1 MADGLCGII
10 NCCKNVFVYNRI
22 LTSNFAAMDSFLV
35 QPVSKRAARL
45 SIGAFFFIA
54 GLCFASWASRIPD
67 IKLKLGLSDGG
78 LGAVL
83 FALPVGLMVSLP
95 FSGWLVHRFGSRKVV
110 LLAATIYPLILCNI
124 GLVQATWHLVLI
136 LFAFGF
142 VGNLSNIAVNTQA
155 VSLEVLYGRSIMA
168 SFHGIWSLAGFSGA
182 AIGNLMINLHLA
194 PFTHFCI
201 ITGTAYFLIALL
213 YRNTLRQDIN
223 ADEDR
228 PLFAKPDAT
237 LLKLGLIAM
246 CCMVCEGAMFEWSG
260 VYFQKIVQ
268 APKGLVILGYTAF
281 MGTMAGGRFAGDKL
295 VARVGTLRVLQLS
308 GLVIAIGLL
317 VAIGFPSIVTAT
329 IGFMLVGIGVSSVVP
344 LVYGVAGK
352 STVFSPG
359 VALAAVS
366 TIGYLGFLA
375 GPPMIGFISQA
386 ANLRVSFA
394 LIAVLGFC
402 TTIISS
408 KTKF

>member
-1 MADGLCGII
+1 MNIPPA
-10 NCCKNVFVYNRI
+10 
-22 LTSNFAAMDSFLV
+22 
-35 QPVSKRAARL
+35 QPIVLKRAARL

-67 IKLKLGLSDGG
+67 IKSHLKLSDGG

-95 FSGWLVHRFGSRKVV
+95 FSGWLVHRFGSRKMV
-110 LLAATIYPLILCNI
+110 LLSAMLYPLVLVMI
-124 GLVQATWHLVLI
+124 GLVQETWQLVI
-136 LFAFGF
+136 VLFCFGLM
-142 VGNLSNIAVNTQA
+142 GNLFNISVNTQA

-168 SFHGIWSLAGFSGA
+168 SFHGIWSLAGFTGA
-182 AIGNLMINLHLA
+182 SIGTLMINFRFS

-201 ITGTAYFLIALL
+201 ITGTAFAGISLL

-223 ADEDR
+223 ADTDR

-246 CCMVCEGAMFEWSG
+246 CCMVCEGAMFDWSG
-260 VYFQKIVQ
+260 VYFQKVVQ
-268 APKGLVILGYTAF
+268 APKGLITLGYTAF
-281 MGTMAGGRFAGDKL
+281 MSTMAGGRFAGDKL
-295 VARVGTLRVLQLS
+295 VTRLGTLRMLQLS
-308 GLVIAIGLL
+308 GLVIASGLI
-317 VAIGFPSIVTAT
+317 VAICFPSIIIATA
-329 IGFMLVGIGVSSVVP
+329 GFMLVGIGVSSVVP
-344 LVYGVAGK
+344 LVYSSAGK

-375 GPPMIGFISQA
+375 GPPMIGFIAQA
-386 ANLRVSFA
+386 ASLRWSFA
-394 LIAVLGFC
+394 IIAVLGFT

>member
-1 MADGLCGII
+1 MNGCVSII
-10 NCCKNVFVYNRI
+10 KFCKNVFVYNR
-22 LTSNFAAMDSFLV
+22 LLPSNFAAMDTFLV

-95 FSGWLVHRFGSRKVV
+95 FSGWLVHHFGSRKMV
-110 LLAATIYPLILCNI
+110 LLSAVLYPLILCNI
-124 GLVQATWHLVLI
+124 GLVQVTWQLVLV
-136 LFAFGF
+136 LFAFGLT
-142 VGNLSNIAVNTQA
+142 GNLFNIAVNTQA

-168 SFHGIWSLAGFSGA
+168 SFHGIWSLAGFTGA
-182 AIGNLMINLHLA
+182 SIGTLMINFHLA

-201 ITGTAYFLIALL
+201 ITGTAYLLIALL
-213 YRNTLRQDIN
+213 YRNSLRQDIN
-223 ADEDR
+223 ADDDR

-246 CCMVCEGAMFEWSG
+246 CCMVCEGAMFDWSG
-260 VYFQKIVQ
+260 VYFQKVVE
-268 APKGLVILGYTAF
+268 APKGLIPLGYTAF
-281 MGTMAGGRFAGDKL
+281 MSTMAGGRFAGDKL
-295 VARVGTLRVLQLS
+295 VARVGTLRVLQIS
-308 GLVIAIGLL
+308 GLIIATGLI

-329 IGFMLVGIGVSSVVP
+329 VGFMLVGIGVSSVVP

-375 GPPMIGFISQA
+375 GPPMIGFIA
-386 ANLRVSFA
+386 EAVNLRVSFA
-394 LIAVLGFC
+394 LIAVLGFM
-402 TTIISS
+402 TTVIAS

>member
-1 MADGLCGII
+1 MES
-10 NCCKNVFVYNRI
+10 
-22 LTSNFAAMDSFLV
+22 TLV
-35 QPVSKRAARL
+35 QPLVSKRAARL

-67 IKLKLGLSDGG
+67 IKQHLQLSDGG

-83 FALPVGLMVSLP
+83 LALPVGLMVSLP
-95 FSGWLVHRFGSRKVV
+95 FSGWLVHHFGSRKMV
-110 LLAATIYPLILCNI
+110 LLAAILYPLVLCNI
-124 GLVQATWHLVLI
+124 GLVQQIWQLVVV
-136 LFAFGF
+136 LFVFGLL
-142 VGNLSNIAVNTQA
+142 GNLFNISVNTQA

-168 SFHGIWSLAGFSGA
+168 SFHGIWSLAGFTGA
-182 AIGNLMINLHLA
+182 SIGTLMINFHLA

-201 ITGTAYFLIALL
+201 IAVTAYLMVALL
-213 YRNTLRQDIN
+213 YRNSLRQDIN
-223 ADEDR
+223 ADDDR
-228 PLFAKPDAT
+228 PLFARPDAT

-246 CCMVCEGAMFEWSG
+246 CCMVCEGAMFDWSG
-260 VYFQKIVQ
+260 VYFQKVV
-268 APKGLVILGYTAF
+268 AVSKGLIPLGYTAF
-281 MGTMAGGRFAGDKL
+281 MCTMAGGRFAGDKL
-295 VARVGTLRVLQLS
+295 VTRLGTLRMLQFS
-308 GLVIAIGLL
+308 GLVIASGL
-317 VAIGFPSIVTAT
+317 AIAIIFPTLVTAT
-329 IGFMLVGIGVSSVVP
+329 LGFMLVGIGVSSVVP

-386 ANLRVSFA
+386 VNLRASFA
-394 LIAVLGFC
+394 LIALLGFM
-402 TTIISS
+402 TTIIST

>member
-1 MADGLCGII
+1 MESMLE
-10 NCCKNVFVYNRI
+10 
-22 LTSNFAAMDSFLV
+22 
-35 QPVSKRAARL
+35 QPLVSKKAARL

-67 IKLKLGLSDGG
+67 IKQHLQLSDGG

-83 FALPVGLMVSLP
+83 LALPVGLMVSLP
-95 FSGWLVHRFGSRKVV
+95 FSGWLVHHFGSRKMV
-110 LLAATIYPLILCNI
+110 LLAAIIYPLILCNI
-124 GLVQATWHLVLI
+124 GLVQQTWQLVVA
-136 LFAFGF
+136 LFVFGLL
-142 VGNLSNIAVNTQA
+142 GNLFNISVNTQA

-168 SFHGIWSLAGFSGA
+168 SFHGIWSLAGFFGA
-182 AIGNLMINLHLA
+182 SVGTLMINFHLA

-201 ITGTAYFLIALL
+201 IAAAAFLMIALF
-213 YRNTLRQDIN
+213 YRNSLRQDIN
-223 ADEDR
+223 ADDDR

-246 CCMVCEGAMFEWSG
+246 CCMVCEGAMFDWSG
-260 VYFQKIVQ
+260 VYFQKVV
-268 APKGLVILGYTAF
+268 AVSKGLIPLGYTAF
-281 MGTMAGGRFAGDKL
+281 MCTMAGGRFAGDKL
-295 VARVGTLRVLQLS
+295 VTRLGTLRMLQLS
-308 GLVIAIGLL
+308 GLVIASGL
-317 VAIGFPSIVTAT
+317 AIAIIFPTLVTAT
-329 IGFMLVGIGVSSVVP
+329 VGFMLVGIGVSSVVP

-375 GPPMIGFISQA
+375 GPPMIGFIAQA
-386 ANLRVSFA
+386 ASLRLSFA
-394 LIAVLGFC
+394 LIAVLGFT

-408 KTKF
+408 RTKF

>member
-1 MADGLCGII
+1 
-10 NCCKNVFVYNRI
+10 
-22 LTSNFAAMDSFLV
+22 MDTFLV

-95 FSGWLVHRFGSRKVV
+95 FSGWLVHHFGSRKMV
-110 LLAATIYPLILCNI
+110 LLSAVLYPLILCNI
-124 GLVQATWHLVLI
+124 GLVQATWQLVLV
-136 LFAFGF
+136 LFAFGLT
-142 VGNLSNIAVNTQA
+142 GNLFNIAVNTQA

-168 SFHGIWSLAGFSGA
+168 SFHGIWSLAGFTGA
-182 AIGNLMINLHLA
+182 SIGTLMINFHL
-194 PFTHFCI
+194 PPLIHFCI
-201 ITGTAYFLIALL
+201 ITGTAYLLIALL
-213 YRNTLRQDIN
+213 YRNSLRQDIN
-223 ADEDR
+223 ADDDR

-246 CCMVCEGAMFEWSG
+246 CCMVCEGAMFDWSG
-260 VYFQKIVQ
+260 VYFQKVVE
-268 APKGLVILGYTAF
+268 APKGLIPLGYTAF
-281 MGTMAGGRFAGDKL
+281 MSTMAGGRFAGDKL
-295 VARVGTLRVLQLS
+295 VARVGTLRVLQIS
-308 GLVIAIGLL
+308 GLVIATGLI

-329 IGFMLVGIGVSSVVP
+329 VGFMLVGIGVSSVVP

-375 GPPMIGFISQA
+375 GPPMIGFIA
-386 ANLRVSFA
+386 EGVNLRVSFA
-394 LIAVLGFC
+394 VIAVLGFM
-402 TTIISS
+402 TTVIAS

>member
-1 MADGLCGII
+1 
-10 NCCKNVFVYNRI
+10 VYNR
-22 LTSNFAAMDSFLV
+22 LLPSNFAAMNSFLV
-35 QPVSKRAARL
+35 PPVSKRAARL

-95 FSGWLVHRFGSRKVV
+95 FSGWLVHHFGSRRMV
-110 LLAATIYPLILCNI
+110 LLSAVLYPLILCNI
-124 GLVQATWHLVLI
+124 GLVQVTWQLVLA
-136 LFAFGF
+136 LFAFGLM
-142 VGNLSNIAVNTQA
+142 GNLFNIAVNTQA

-168 SFHGIWSLAGFSGA
+168 SFHGIWSLAGFTGA
-182 AIGNLMINLHLA
+182 AIGTLMINFHLT

-201 ITGTAYFLIALL
+201 VTGTAYLLMALL
-213 YRNTLRQDIN
+213 YRNSLRQDIN
-223 ADEDR
+223 ADDDR
-228 PLFAKPDAT
+228 PLFAKPNAT

-246 CCMVCEGAMFEWSG
+246 CCMVCEGAMFDWSG
-260 VYFQKIVQ
+260 VYFQKVVE
-268 APKGLVILGYTAF
+268 APKGLIPLGYTAF
-281 MGTMAGGRFAGDKL
+281 MSTMAGGRFVGDKL
-295 VARVGTLRVLQLS
+295 VARVGTLRVLQIS
-308 GLVIAIGLL
+308 GLVIAAGLI

-329 IGFMLVGIGVSSVVP
+329 VGFMLVGIGVSSVVP
-344 LVYGVAGK
+344 LVYSVAGK

-375 GPPMIGFISQA
+375 GPPMIGFIAEA

-394 LIAVLGFC
+394 LIAVLGFM

>member
-1 MADGLCGII
+1 
-10 NCCKNVFVYNRI
+10 VYNR
-22 LTSNFAAMDSFLV
+22 LLPSNFAAMNSFSV
-35 QPVSKRAARL
+35 PPVSKRAARL

-95 FSGWLVHRFGSRKVV
+95 FSGWLVHHFGSRRMV
-110 LLAATIYPLILCNI
+110 LLSAILYPLILCNI
-124 GLVQATWHLVLI
+124 GLVQVTWQLVLA
-136 LFAFGF
+136 LFAFGLM
-142 VGNLSNIAVNTQA
+142 GNLFNIAVNTQA

-168 SFHGIWSLAGFSGA
+168 SFHGIWSLAGFTGA
-182 AIGNLMINLHLA
+182 TIGTLMINLHLT

-201 ITGTAYFLIALL
+201 ITSTAYLLMALL
-213 YRNTLRQDIN
+213 YRNSLRQDIN
-223 ADEDR
+223 ADDDR

-246 CCMVCEGAMFEWSG
+246 CCMVCEGAMFDWSG
-260 VYFQKIVQ
+260 VYFQKVVE
-268 APKGLVILGYTAF
+268 APKGLIPLGYTAF
-281 MGTMAGGRFAGDKL
+281 MSTMAGGRFVGDKL
-295 VARVGTLRVLQLS
+295 VARVGTLRVLQIS
-308 GLVIAIGLL
+308 GLVIAAGLI

-329 IGFMLVGIGVSSVVP
+329 VGFMLVGIGVSSVVP
-344 LVYGVAGK
+344 LVYSVAGK

-375 GPPMIGFISQA
+375 GPPMIGFIAEA

-394 LIAVLGFC
+394 LIAVLGFM

>member
-1 MADGLCGII
+1 
-10 NCCKNVFVYNRI
+10 
-22 LTSNFAAMDSFLV
+22 MDTFLG

-95 FSGWLVHRFGSRKVV
+95 FSGWLVHRFGSRRVA
-110 LLAATIYPLILCNI
+110 LLAASLYPLILCNI
-124 GLVQATWHLVLI
+124 GLVQVTWQLVLV

-168 SFHGIWSLAGFSGA
+168 SFHGIWSLAGFTGA
-182 AIGNLMINLHLA
+182 AIGNLMINFHLK

-201 ITGTAYFLIALL
+201 ITGTAYVLIALL

-223 ADEDR
+223 ADDDR

-308 GLVIAIGLL
+308 GLVIATGLI
-317 VAIGFPSIVTAT
+317 VAIAFPSIVTAT
-329 IGFMLVGIGVSSVVP
+329 IGFMLVGVGVSSVVP

-394 LIAVLGFC
+394 LIAVLGFM

>member
-1 MADGLCGII
+1 ME
-10 NCCKNVFVYNRI
+10 
-22 LTSNFAAMDSFLV
+22 SMLV
-35 QPVSKRAARL
+35 QPLVSKRAARL

-67 IKLKLGLSDGG
+67 IKLHLQLSDGVW
-78 LGAVL
+78 GAVL

-95 FSGWLVHRFGSRKVV
+95 FSGWLVHHFGSRKMI
-110 LLAATIYPLILCNI
+110 LIAGSLYPLVLCNI
-124 GLVQATWHLVLI
+124 GLVQHTWQLVLV
-136 LFAFGF
+136 LFAFGLI
-142 VGNLSNIAVNTQA
+142 GNLSNIAVNTQA

-168 SFHGIWSLAGFSGA
+168 SFHGLWSLAGFSGA
-182 AIGNLMINLHLA
+182 TIGNLMINLHFA
-194 PFTHFCI
+194 PFTHFCMVA
-201 ITGTAYFLIALL
+201 GMAFLLIGLL
-213 YRNTLRQDIN
+213 YRNTLQQDVN
-223 ADEDR
+223 ADDDR

-260 VYFQKIVQ
+260 VYFQKVVQ
-268 APKGLVILGYTAF
+268 APKGLVILGFTAF
-281 MGTMAGGRFAGDKL
+281 MATMAGGRFVGDKL
-295 VARVGTLRVLQLS
+295 VTRLGTLRVLQLS
-308 GLVIAIGLL
+308 GVVIATGL
-317 VAIGFPSIVTAT
+317 AIAITFPTVVTAAL
-329 IGFMLVGIGVSSVVP
+329 GFMLVGIGVSSVIP
-344 LVYGVAGK
+344 LVYSVAGK

-386 ANLRVSFA
+386 INLRVSFA
-394 LIAVLGFC
+394 LIAFLGFM

>member
-1 MADGLCGII
+1 MD
-10 NCCKNVFVYNRI
+10 
-22 LTSNFAAMDSFLV
+22 TSLPL
-35 QPVSKRAARL
+35 PVNSKRAARL

-67 IKLKLGLSDGG
+67 IKSHLQLSDGG

-95 FSGWLVHRFGSRKVV
+95 FSGWLVHRFGSRKMV
-110 LLAATIYPLILCNI
+110 LLSAVLYPLVLSTI
-124 GLVQATWHLVLI
+124 GLVQETWHLVVI
-136 LFAFGF
+136 LFVFGLM
-142 VGNLSNIAVNTQA
+142 GNLYNIAVNTQA

-168 SFHGIWSLAGFSGA
+168 SFHGIWSLAGFTGA
-182 AIGNLMINLHLA
+182 SIGTLMINFRLS
-194 PFTHFCI
+194 PFMHFCI
-201 ITGTAYFLIALL
+201 ISGTALILVILL
-213 YRNTLRQDIN
+213 YRNTLQQDIN
-223 ADEDR
+223 ADTDR

-246 CCMVCEGAMFEWSG
+246 CCMVCEGAMFDWSG
-260 VYFQKIVQ
+260 VYFQKVVQ
-268 APKGLVILGYTAF
+268 APKGLIPLGYTAF
-281 MGTMAGGRFAGDKL
+281 MSTMAGGRFAGDKL
-295 VARVGTLRVLQLS
+295 VTRLGTLRLLQSS
-308 GLVIAIGLL
+308 GLIIASGLAIAIC
-317 VAIGFPSIVTAT
+317 FPSIVFST

-352 STVFSPG
+352 STMFSPG

-375 GPPMIGFISQA
+375 GPPMIGFIAQA
-386 ANLRVSFA
+386 TNLRWSLA
-394 LIAVLGFC
+394 LIAVLGFM

>member
-1 MADGLCGII
+1 
-10 NCCKNVFVYNRI
+10 VYNC
-22 LTSNFAAMDSFLV
+22 LLPSNFAAMDTFLV

-95 FSGWLVHRFGSRKVV
+95 FSGWLVHHFGSRKMV
-110 LLAATIYPLILCNI
+110 LLSAVLYPLILCNI
-124 GLVQATWHLVLI
+124 GLVQETWQLVVV
-136 LFAFGF
+136 LFAFGLM
-142 VGNLSNIAVNTQA
+142 GNLFNIAVNTQA
-155 VSLEVLYGRSIMA
+155 VSLEVLYSRSIMA
-168 SFHGIWSLAGFSGA
+168 SFHGIWSLAGFTGA
-182 AIGNLMINLHLA
+182 SIGTLMINFHLT

-201 ITGTAYFLIALL
+201 ITGAAYLLITLL
-213 YRNTLRQDIN
+213 YRNSLRQDIN
-223 ADEDR
+223 ADDDR

-246 CCMVCEGAMFEWSG
+246 CCMVCEGAMFDWSG
-260 VYFQKIVQ
+260 VYFQKVVE
-268 APKGLVILGYTAF
+268 APKGLIPLGYTAF
-281 MGTMAGGRFAGDKL
+281 MSTMAGGRFAGDKL

-308 GLVIAIGLL
+308 GLVIAAGLI

-329 IGFMLVGIGVSSVVP
+329 VGFMLVGIGVSSVVP

-386 ANLRVSFA
+386 ANLRLSFA
-394 LIAVLGFC
+394 VIALLGFM
-402 TTIISS
+402 TTVISS
-408 KTKF
+408 KTRF

>member
-1 MADGLCGII
+1 ME
-10 NCCKNVFVYNRI
+10 
-22 LTSNFAAMDSFLV
+22 SMLV
-35 QPVSKRAARL
+35 QPQVSKRAARL

-67 IKLKLGLSDGG
+67 IKQHLQLSDGG

-95 FSGWLVHRFGSRKVV
+95 FSGWLVHHFGSRKMV
-110 LLAATIYPLILCNI
+110 LLAAILYPLILCNI
-124 GLVQATWHLVLI
+124 GLVQETWQLVVA
-136 LFAFGF
+136 LFAFGLM
-142 VGNLSNIAVNTQA
+142 GNLFNISVNTQA

-168 SFHGIWSLAGFSGA
+168 SFHGIWSLAGFTGA
-182 AIGNLMINLHLA
+182 SIGTLMINFHLN
-194 PFTHFCI
+194 PFIHFCI
-201 ITGTAYFLIALL
+201 IAGVAFLMMALL
-213 YRNTLRQDIN
+213 YRNSLRQDIN
-223 ADEDR
+223 ADDDR

-246 CCMVCEGAMFEWSG
+246 CCMVCEGAMFDWSG
-260 VYFQKIVQ
+260 VYFQKVV
-268 APKGLVILGYTAF
+268 AVSKGMIPLGYTAF
-281 MGTMAGGRFAGDKL
+281 MCTMAGGRFAGDKL
-295 VARVGTLRVLQLS
+295 VTRLGTLRMLQISGLVITT
-308 GLVIAIGLL
+308 GLVIAI
-317 VAIGFPSIVTAT
+317 AFPTLVTAT
-329 IGFMLVGIGVSSVVP
+329 LGFMLVGIGVSSVVP

-375 GPPMIGFISQA
+375 GPPMIGFIAQA
-386 ANLRVSFA
+386 ASLRISFA
-394 LIAVLGFC
+394 LIAILGFT